1 MRVCVLGSGP
11 FGTSLANVLAVHCEQ
26 VWLWGR
32 NGQVVDSINT
42 RHENSAY
49 LAGIP
54 LSPRIRATLSLEEA
68 LSSAGLVVSAVPS
81 HATRNVMRAALPS
94 LPSGVPILTVSKA
107 IEPETLYTM
116 TQMLKDCLPASF
128 HPFIGI
134 LSGPSFAQ
142 ELARGLPTTVTIAA
156 TDEALARYC
165 QRLFQTPTLRTYT
178 NTDVIGVEIGGALK
192 NVIAIAVGMIEGLGF
207 GFNTRSAII
216 TLGLAEIS
224 RLAVHL
230 GADPRTLSGLSGM
243 GDLVLTCTGEL
254 SRSWQVGFELA
265 KDRAL
270 EDIFRSIKKPMI
282 EGVKTAQSA
291 HALSTRTGVELPI
304 CHQVYLVTYHQ
315 KSARAAM
322 TEVIDRQFRELPSGP

>member
-32 NGQVVDSINT
+32 NDRVVASVNE
-42 RHENSAY
+42 RHENSTH
-49 LAGIP
+49 LPGIP
-54 LSPRIRATLSLEEA
+54 LSPKVRGTLSLEESLQGA
-68 LSSAGLVVSAVPS
+68 ELVVSAVPS
-81 HATRNVMRAALPS
+81 HVTREVMRVALPH
-94 LPSGVPILTVSKA
+94 LPPGVPILTVSKA
-107 IEPETLYTM
+107 LENGTLFTM
-116 TQMLKDCLPASF
+116 TQLLEDCLPSSF
-128 HPFIGI
+128 HPFIAI

-142 ELARGLPTTVTIAA
+142 ELARRLPTTVTIAA
-156 TDEALARYC
+156 RDEQVAIYC
-165 QRLFQTPTLRTYT
+165 QRLFHTDTLRTYT
-178 NTDVIGVEIGGALK
+178 TTDVIGVEIGGALK

-230 GADPRTLSGLSGM
+230 GADPRTLNGLSGM

-265 KDRAL
+265 KDRSL
-270 EDIFRSIKKPMI
+270 EDILRSIKKPTI

-291 HALSTRTGVELPI
+291 HALSIRTGVELPI
-304 CHQVYLVTYHQ
+304 CHHVHLVTHQ
-315 KSARAAM
+315 GKRAQVAM
-322 TEVIDRQFRELPSGP
+322 TEVIDWHFREATP